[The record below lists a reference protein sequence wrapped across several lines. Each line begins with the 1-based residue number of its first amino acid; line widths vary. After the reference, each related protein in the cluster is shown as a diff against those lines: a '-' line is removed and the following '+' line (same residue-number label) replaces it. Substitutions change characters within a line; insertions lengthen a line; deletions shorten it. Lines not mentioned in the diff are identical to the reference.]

1 MCVPDLFVE
10 LTVNLIGD
18 YMSVNHA
25 SFFKDC
31 YVMQRGDVERFADAL
46 ADGFSQ
52 YELFKY
58 ACRGKYDRRKLSHFW
73 AFNIVLNLPDAICIA
88 DSKEVNSVL
97 IYIPPRS
104 KEPGL
109 LSYLKAGVV
118 KMAFKTGIRRSI
130 LLSRFDTEAQ
140 KVAQRYKGADDG
152 YLFAFATRLDK
163 QRQNYGK
170 PLINALLRYLD
181 ATGQGC
187 YLETL
192 KPENVGLYEYF
203 SFRLKEQTVIR
214 PCNLTMFA
222 MHRPKSK

>member
-1 MCVPDLFVE
+1 MD
-10 LTVNLIGD
+10 
-18 YMSVNHA
+18 VNHT

-31 YVMQRGDVERFADAL
+31 YVMKRGDIERFADTL

-58 ACRGKYDRRKLSHFW
+58 ACRGKYDHRKMSHFW
-73 AFNIVLNLPDAICIA
+73 AFNIVLNSPDAICIA

-109 LSYLKAGVV
+109 LSYLKARVLKMSFKVGV
-118 KMAFKTGIRRSI
+118 RRSI
-130 LLSRFDTEAQ
+130 RLSRFDAAAQ
-140 KVAQRYKGADDG
+140 KVARRYRAADDG

-163 QRQNYGK
+163 QGQNYGK
-170 PLINALLRYLD
+170 PLMKALLRYLD

-187 YLETL
+187 YLETV
-192 KPENVGLYEYF
+192 KPENVRLYEQF
-203 SFRLKEQTVIR
+203 SFRLKEEVYIKSG
-214 PCNLTMFA
+214 NLTLFA
-222 MHRPKSK
+222 MYRPKSK

>member
-1 MCVPDLFVE
+1 MD
-10 LTVNLIGD
+10 
-18 YMSVNHA
+18 VNHA

-31 YVMQRGDVERFADAL
+31 YVMQSGDIERFADTL

-52 YELFKY
+52 YDLFKY
-58 ACRGKYDRRKLSHFW
+58 VCRGKYDHRRMSHFW

-88 DSKEVNSVL
+88 DSREVNSVL

-109 LSYLKAGVV
+109 LSYLKAGIV
-118 KMAFKTGIRRSI
+118 KMAFKVGVGRSI
-130 LLSRFDTEAQ
+130 RLAHFDAEAQ
-140 KVAQRYKGADDG
+140 RIAKRYKSDDDG

-163 QRQNYGK
+163 QGQNYGK
-170 PLINALLRYLD
+170 PLMDALLRYLD

-192 KPENVGLYEYF
+192 KPGNVGLYERF
-203 SFRLKEQTVIR
+203 SFRLMEQKTVR
-214 PCNLTMFA
+214 LGNLTMFA
-222 MHRPKSK
+222 MYRPAGK

>member
-1 MCVPDLFVE
+1 M
-10 LTVNLIGD
+10 N
-18 YMSVNHA
+18 VNHA

-109 LSYLKAGVV
+109 LSYLKAGVM

-181 ATGQGC
+181 TTGQGC
-187 YLETL
+187 YVETL
-192 KPENVGLYEYF
+192 KPENVGLYEHF
-203 SFRLKEQTVIR
+203 SFCLKEQTVIR

>member
-1 MCVPDLFVE
+1 M
-10 LTVNLIGD
+10 N
-18 YMSVNHA
+18 VNHT
-25 SFFKDC
+25 SFFKEC
-31 YVMQRGDVERFADAL
+31 YVMQRGDVERFVDAL

-58 ACRGKYDRRKLSHFW
+58 ACRGKYDRRRMSYFW

-118 KMAFKTGIRRSI
+118 KMAFKTGVRRSI
-130 LLSRFDTEAQ
+130 LLSRFDAEAQ
-140 KVAQRYKGADDG
+140 KIAQRYKAANDG

-163 QRQNYGK
+163 QGQNYGK
-170 PLINALLRYLD
+170 PLMKALLHYLD

-192 KPENVGLYEYF
+192 KPENVGMYEHF
-203 SFRLKEQTVIR
+203 SFRLQDEIKIKTG
-214 PCNLTMFA
+214 NLTLYA
-222 MHRPKSK
+222 MHRPKIK

>member
-1 MCVPDLFVE
+1 MKVIYD
-10 LTVNLIGD
+10 
-18 YMSVNHA
+18 

-31 YVMQRGDVERFADAL
+31 YVMQRGDIERFADTL

-52 YELFKY
+52 YNLFKY
-58 ACRGKYDRRKLSHFW
+58 ACGGKYDHRRMSHFW

-97 IYIPPRS
+97 IYIPPVS

-109 LSYLKAGVV
+109 LSNLKAGVIGMV
-118 KMAFKTGIRRSI
+118 FKVGLLRSAR
-130 LLSRFDTEAQ
+130 LLRFDLEAQ
-140 KVAQRYKGADDG
+140 KIARQYKTPDDG

-163 QRQNYGK
+163 QGQNYGK
-170 PLINALLRYLD
+170 PLMNALLRYLD

-192 KPENVGLYEYF
+192 KPGNVGLYEYF
-203 SFRLKEQTVIR
+203 SFSLKEQTEIKSGG
-214 PCNLTMFA
+214 LTLFA
-222 MHRPKSK
+222 MHRPKNR

>member
-1 MCVPDLFVE
+1 MD
-10 LTVNLIGD
+10 
-18 YMSVNHA
+18 VNHT

-31 YVMQRGDVERFADAL
+31 YVMKRGDIERFADTL

-58 ACRGKYDRRKLSHFW
+58 ACRGKYDHRKMSHFW
-73 AFNIVLNLPDAICIA
+73 AFNIVLNSPDAICIA

-109 LSYLKAGVV
+109 LSYLKARVL
-118 KMAFKTGIRRSI
+118 KMAFKVGVRRSI
-130 LLSRFDTEAQ
+130 RLSRFDAEAQ
-140 KVAQRYKGADDG
+140 KVARRYRAADDG

-163 QRQNYGK
+163 QGQNYGK
-170 PLINALLRYLD
+170 PLMIALLHYLD

-187 YLETL
+187 YLETV
-192 KPENVGLYEYF
+192 KPENVRLYEHF
-203 SFRLKEQTVIR
+203 SFRLKEEIEIKLG
-214 PCNLTMFA
+214 NLTLYA
-222 MHRPKSK
+222 MYRPPANEVIGQIKK

>member
-1 MCVPDLFVE
+1 
-10 LTVNLIGD
+10 
-18 YMSVNHA
+18 MS
-25 SFFKDC
+25 
-31 YVMQRGDVERFADAL
+31 Y
-46 ADGFSQ
+46 
-52 YELFKY
+52 
-58 ACRGKYDRRKLSHFW
+58 FW

-118 KMAFKTGIRRSI
+118 KMAFKTGVRRSI
-130 LLSRFDTEAQ
+130 RLSRFDAKAQ
-140 KVAQRYKGADDG
+140 KIAQRYKAADDG

-163 QRQNYGK
+163 QGQNYGK
-170 PLINALLRYLD
+170 PLMKALLHYLD

-192 KPENVGLYEYF
+192 KPENVGMYEHF
-203 SFRLKEQTVIR
+203 SFRLQDEIKIKTG
-214 PCNLTMFA
+214 NLTLYA
-222 MHRPKSK
+222 MHRPKIK

>member
-1 MCVPDLFVE
+1 
-10 LTVNLIGD
+10 
-18 YMSVNHA
+18 
-25 SFFKDC
+25 
-31 YVMQRGDVERFADAL
+31 MQRGDIERFADTL

-52 YELFKY
+52 YNLFKY
-58 ACRGKYDRRKLSHFW
+58 ACDGKYDYGKMSRFW

-109 LSYLKAGVV
+109 LSNLKAGIVGFV
-118 KMAFKTGIRRSI
+118 LRIGLRRS
-130 LLSRFDTEAQ
+130 LRLSRFDAEAQ
-140 KVAQRYKGADDG
+140 TVAQRYKAANDG

-163 QRQNYGK
+163 QGQNYGK
-170 PLINALLRYLD
+170 PLMKALLHYLD

-192 KPENVGLYEYF
+192 KPENVGMYEHF
-203 SFRLKEQTVIR
+203 SFRLKEEVKIKSGNFT
-214 PCNLTMFA
+214 LFA
-222 MHRPKSK
+222 LHRPKSE

>member
-1 MCVPDLFVE
+1 
-10 LTVNLIGD
+10 
-18 YMSVNHA
+18 
-25 SFFKDC
+25 
-31 YVMQRGDVERFADAL
+31 MQRGDVERFADAL

-58 ACRGKYDRRKLSHFW
+58 ACSGKYDHGKMSRFW
-73 AFNIVLNLPDAICIA
+73 AYNIVLNLPDAICIA

-109 LSYLKAGVV
+109 LSCLKAGIVEFV
-118 KMAFKTGIRRSI
+118 FRIGLRRSI
-130 LLSRFDTEAQ
+130 RLSRFDAEAQ
-140 KVAQRYKGADDG
+140 KIAQRYKAADDG

-163 QRQNYGK
+163 QGQNYGK

-181 ATGQGC
+181 ATRQGC

-192 KPENVGLYEYF
+192 KPENVGMYEHF
-203 SFRLKEQTVIR
+203 SFRLQDEIKIKTG
-214 PCNLTMFA
+214 NLTLYA
-222 MHRPKSK
+222 MHRPKSE

>member
-1 MCVPDLFVE
+1 ME
-10 LTVNLIGD
+10 VNE
-18 YMSVNHA
+18 MSA
-25 SFFKDC
+25 FKDC
-31 YVMQRGDVERFADAL
+31 YVMQRGDIERFADAL
-46 ADGFSQ
+46 ADGFSE

-58 ACRGKYDRRKLSHFW
+58 ACHGKYDRRKMSHFW

-88 DSKEVNSVL
+88 DSKEANSVL

-109 LSYLKAGVV
+109 LSFLKAGIV
-118 KMAFKTGIRRSI
+118 KMAFKTGLRRSI
-130 LLSRFDTEAQ
+130 RLARFDAEAQ
-140 KVAQRYKGADDG
+140 RVALRYKSADDG

-163 QRQNYGK
+163 QGQNYGK
-170 PLINALLRYLD
+170 LLIKALLHYLD

-192 KPENVGLYEYF
+192 KPENVGLYEHF
-203 SFRLKEQTVIR
+203 SFRLMEQTVIR

-222 MHRPKSK
+222 MYRPKSK

>member
-1 MCVPDLFVE
+1 M
-10 LTVNLIGD
+10 N
-18 YMSVNHA
+18 VNHT

-58 ACRGKYDRRKLSHFW
+58 ACRGKYDRRRMSYFW

-109 LSYLKAGVV
+109 LSCLKAGIVEFV
-118 KMAFKTGIRRSI
+118 FRIGLRRSI
-130 LLSRFDTEAQ
+130 RLSRFDAEAQ
-140 KVAQRYKGADDG
+140 KIAQRYKAANDG

-163 QRQNYGK
+163 QGQNYGK
-170 PLINALLRYLD
+170 PLMNALLHYLD

-192 KPENVGLYEYF
+192 KPENVGMYEHF
-203 SFRLKEQTVIR
+203 SFRLQDEIKIKTG
-214 PCNLTMFA
+214 NLTLYA
-222 MHRPKSK
+222 MHRPKIK

>member
-1 MCVPDLFVE
+1 M
-10 LTVNLIGD
+10 N
-18 YMSVNHA
+18 VNHT

-31 YVMQRGDVERFADAL
+31 YVMQRGDVERFAEAL

-58 ACRGKYDRRKLSHFW
+58 ACRGKYDRRRMSYFW

-109 LSYLKAGVV
+109 LSNLKAGVV
-118 KMAFKTGIRRSI
+118 KMAFKTGMRRSI
-130 LLSRFDTEAQ
+130 LLSRFDAEAQ
-140 KVAQRYKGADDG
+140 KVAQRYKAANDG

-163 QRQNYGK
+163 QGQNYGK
-170 PLINALLRYLD
+170 PLMNALLHYLD

-192 KPENVGLYEYF
+192 KPENVGMYEHF
-203 SFRLKEQTVIR
+203 SFRLQDEIKIKTG
-214 PCNLTMFA
+214 NLTLYA
-222 MHRPKSK
+222 MHRPKSE

>member
-1 MCVPDLFVE
+1 M
-10 LTVNLIGD
+10 N
-18 YMSVNHA
+18 VNHT

-58 ACRGKYDRRKLSHFW
+58 ACSGKYDHGKMSRFW
-73 AFNIVLNLPDAICIA
+73 AYNIVLNLPDAICIA

-109 LSYLKAGVV
+109 LSCLKAGIVEFV
-118 KMAFKTGIRRSI
+118 FRIGLRRSI
-130 LLSRFDTEAQ
+130 RLSRFDAEAQ
-140 KVAQRYKGADDG
+140 KIAQRYKAADDG

-163 QRQNYGK
+163 QGQNYGK

-181 ATGQGC
+181 ATRQGC

-192 KPENVGLYEYF
+192 KPENVGMYEHF
-203 SFRLKEQTVIR
+203 SFRLQDEIKIKTG
-214 PCNLTMFA
+214 NLTLYA
-222 MHRPKSK
+222 MHRPKSE

>member
-1 MCVPDLFVE
+1 M
-10 LTVNLIGD
+10 N
-18 YMSVNHA
+18 VNHT

-31 YVMQRGDVERFADAL
+31 YMMQRGDVERFADAL

-58 ACRGKYDRRKLSHFW
+58 ACRGKYDRRRMSYFW

-118 KMAFKTGIRRSI
+118 KMAFKTGVRRSI
-130 LLSRFDTEAQ
+130 LLSRFDAESQ
-140 KVAQRYKGADDG
+140 RVAQRYKCADDG

-163 QRQNYGK
+163 QGQNYGK
-170 PLINALLRYLD
+170 PLMNALLHYLD

-192 KPENVGLYEYF
+192 KPENVGMYEHF
-203 SFRLKEQTVIR
+203 SFRLQDEIKIKTG
-214 PCNLTMFA
+214 NLTLYA
-222 MHRPKSK
+222 MHRPKIK

>member
-1 MCVPDLFVE
+1 M
-10 LTVNLIGD
+10 
-18 YMSVNHA
+18 NHT
-25 SFFKDC
+25 SFFKEC
-31 YVMQRGDVERFADAL
+31 YVMQREDIERFADTL

-58 ACRGKYDRRKLSHFW
+58 ACRGKYDHRKMSHFW

-88 DSKEVNSVL
+88 DSEEVNSVL

-109 LSYLKAGVV
+109 LSYLKAGIV
-118 KMAFKTGIRRSI
+118 KMAFKAGVGRSI
-130 LLSRFDTEAQ
+130 RLAHFDAEAQ
-140 KVAQRYKGADDG
+140 RIAKRYKGADDG

-163 QRQNYGK
+163 QGQNYGK
-170 PLINALLRYLD
+170 PLMDALLRYLD

-192 KPENVGLYEYF
+192 KPGNVGLYERF
-203 SFRLKEQTVIR
+203 SFRLMEQKTVR
-214 PCNLTMFA
+214 LGNLTMFA
-222 MHRPKSK
+222 MYRPAGK

>member
-1 MCVPDLFVE
+1 
-10 LTVNLIGD
+10 
-18 YMSVNHA
+18 
-25 SFFKDC
+25 
-31 YVMQRGDVERFADAL
+31 MQRGDVERFADAL

-140 KVAQRYKGADDG
+140 KVAQCYKGADDG

-163 QRQNYGK
+163 QGQNYGK

-192 KPENVGLYEYF
+192 KPENVGLYEHF
-203 SFRLKEQTVIR
+203 SFCLKEQTVIR